1 MGLTEPAFSLPIET
15 VLKGKGCKAFGE
27 LKKECFISMVT
38 IISDLNL
45 KSL

>member
-1 MGLTEPAFSLPIET
+1 MDLTELAFSLPIET
-15 VLKGKGCKAFGE
+15 VLKGKGCKTLGK